1 MSDTKLSF
9 DDPKPEKDTRRMQ
22 QISLRPSLKTKID
35 NERGRMSRSEW
46 IERAIIFYLR
56 ERKP

>member
-1 MSDTKLSF
+1 MTITPLSF
-9 DDPKPEKDTRRMQ
+9 DDPKPEADTRKMQ
-22 QISLRPSLKTKID
+22 QISLRPSLKAKID
-35 NERGRMSRSEW
+35 AERGRMSRSEW